1 MGDPFVITGCS
12 FASHANLT
20 PADVYWIKN
29 GITKIRTNFTQSNG
43 VYQLKN
49 LIYEAATYREQGYY
63 QCAVFTEEYMSKEVR
78 SQKVEVQFQ
87 GLYYLKTCGL
97 IDFLMPF

>member
-1 MGDPFVITGCS
+1 M
-12 FASHANLT
+12 
-20 PADVYWIKN
+20 
-29 GITKIRTNFTQSNG
+29 
-43 VYQLKN
+43 
-49 LIYEAATYREQGYY
+49 YEAATYREQGYY